1 MNHMVPY
8 HLTVVGITI
17 SSTFVD
23 GVANGKEVKVHTD
36 EMAATTGYPVTK
48 RGKFDFSCRKCR
60 TDQLNQEGV

>member
-48 RGKFDFSCRKCR
+48 RGK
-60 TDQLNQEGV
+60 